1 MPEINL
7 NFTFSSKTA
16 EEFVNCS
23 KRNICWNSG
32 YGAGKTYAAMQK
44 ILLLMLKFPNYR
56 VAVGRYSNTELRRTT
71 MQTFYKLCP
80 PELYDEKIGGKRV
93 ESNPSYVRLFNG
105 SQIYWMHF
113 DEFDES
119 ALRSLEINAAV
130 IDQAEEVPESV
141 YLTLD
146 SRVGRWDQAVVP
158 EDLLKANPNWPRNK
172 FTGKPLAPA
181 YMIILCNPPDEGE
194 FSYIW
199 QRYHP
204 DSPEHQKYYKDT
216 HAYFESASFENKA
229 LPEEVLQTMLTRDPE
244 WVNRYVLGKFSKGEG
259 AIHDVSPLS
268 LISVGETLDL
278 EHLQVTPE
286 WIQDNIIS
294 TGILSLSLDHGASSP
309 TACTW
314 WASLNGNHYCYREY
328 YQPNQVISY
337 HRKRIAEL
345 CPSNEHYSNYLADPA
360 IFKKTQEKYGGFWT
374 VADEY
379 LDPSI
384 EGRSFIWTPADNNEL
399 STRNRINEL
408 LRVNKDLTHPITGLK
423 GSPRLFF
430 FRKSL
435 VYPNGCDHLIRE
447 ISAQKKKLLDTVNG
461 RPIYSDEREKSIS
474 DHAYD
479 TLRYY
484 ISYHITH
491 KEKEVQRL
499 KPNSFKAVQNR
510 IKALK
515 HSGYFDIY
523 GVANAR

>member
-16 EEFVNCS
+16 EEFVRCD

-44 ILLLMLKFPNYR
+44 ILLLMLKFPGYR
-56 VAVGRYSNTELRRTT
+56 VAVGRYSNIELKRTT
-71 MQTFYKLCP
+71 MQTFFKVCP
-80 PELYDEKIGGKRV
+80 PELYSEELGGKRV
-93 ESNPSYVRLFNG
+93 DSPPAYVKLFNG
-105 SQIYWMHF
+105 SLIYWMHF
-113 DEFDES
+113 DEFDEG

-146 SRVGRWDQAVVP
+146 SRVGRWDGVEVP
-158 EDLLKANPNWPRNK
+158 EDLLKANPNWPRNE

-204 DSPEHQKYYKDT
+204 DSPEHREKYSKT

-229 LPEEVLQTMLTRDPE
+229 LPKEVLQTMLSRDEE
-244 WVNRYVLGKFSKGEG
+244 WVKRYVYGKFSKGVG
-259 AIHDVSPLS
+259 AIHEISPLS
-268 LISVGETLDL
+268 LIHVGEKDDFDRLT
-278 EHLQVTPE
+278 VSAE
-286 WIQDNIIS
+286 WIAKNVI
-294 TGILSLSLDHGASSP
+294 GRGVLARVLDHGASSP
-309 TACTW
+309 TCCTW
-314 WASLNGNHYCYREY
+314 WAAIKGGCYFCYREY
-328 YQPNQVISY
+328 YSANEVISV
-337 HRKRIAEL
+337 HRRRINEL
-345 CPSNEHYSNYLADPA
+345 SPPEEYYVMNLADPA

-379 LDPSI
+379 MDKELNSEPIYWS
-384 EGRSFIWTPADNNEL
+384 PADNNEL
-399 STRNRINEL
+399 ATRNRINEL
-408 LRVNKDLTHPITGLK
+408 LRVDPDIEHPITKQK

-430 FRKSL
+430 IQRSNL
-435 VYPNGCDHLIRE
+435 YPNGAYHVIRE
-447 ISAQKKKLLDTVNG
+447 TSSQKKVLLDTVNG
-461 RPIYSDEREKSIS
+461 RPIYGDDREKSVS

-484 ISYHITH
+484 VAQHLRDTRVV
-491 KEKEVQRL
+491 KEKL
-499 KPNSFKAVQNR
+499 KPNSFKAMQMR

-515 HSGYFDIY
+515 KSGYFEEY
-523 GVANAR
+523 SV